1 MGALALQLIYLLC
14 RPAVISHTHR
24 TTLSARTIEAIQADS
39 ENPSPATKALVQEL
53 FMRDAADDARKRRV
67 IRRVLFVSVVLL
79 DIIAIYLFWNDK
91 RKATS

>member
-1 MGALALQLIYLLC
+1 
-14 RPAVISHTHR
+14 
-24 TTLSARTIEAIQADS
+24 
-39 ENPSPATKALVQEL
+39 
-53 FMRDAADDARKRRV
+53 MRDAADDARKRRV

>member
-14 RPAVISHTHR
+14 RPAVISHR
-24 TTLSARTIEAIQADS
+24 PTLSARTIEAIQADS

-67 IRRVLFVSVVLL
+67 TRRVLFVSVVFF